1 MLIQVAVLGNE
12 QEVFSV
18 PVRQATQKTF
28 HELVCRARGGKA
40 RRREGF
46 CTMVWDDG
54 VEESLWDEEELVL
67 WLSKW
72 KNYHLIK

>member
-1 MLIQVAVLGNE
+1 MLIQVAVLSNE
-12 QEVFSV
+12 QEVFGI

-28 HELVCRARGGKA
+28 HKLVHRARGGEP

-54 VEESLWDEEELVL
+54 IEESLWDEEELVL
-67 WLSKW
+67 WFSKW

>member
-1 MLIQVAVLGNE
+1 
-12 QEVFSV
+12 
-18 PVRQATQKTF
+18 
-28 HELVCRARGGKA
+28 LVCRARGGEA

-54 VEESLWDEEELVL
+54 IEDSLWDKEELVL